1 MTNLN
6 FGFQSFHV
14 DNCRSKGDH
23 NDSDWVTVTVTN
35 GQTVFP
41 TQTKLIGP
49 NLHAGDQVNEVFLG
63 PFAIDQAQL
72 VTATFAVVNL
82 SHTDDDEQAKK
93 MEGIALAIGG
103 GIAALSGGVLA
114 VAGEIT
120 NDLAAKAGAAFV
132 GVVGGV
138 LGTMGG
144 IIGLGSSDPNCDGEV
159 LTRSLTFLPGELQSP
174 KFIGPTTETTKS
186 PSECGNDP
194 HTTVTYG
201 VTFARAKP
209 HF

>member
-1 MTNLN
+1 MTDLN
-6 FGFQSFHV
+6 FGFASFHV

-23 NDSDWVTVTVTN
+23 NDSDWLTVTVTN

-41 TQTKLIGP
+41 TQTALIGP
-49 NLHAGDQVNEVFLG
+49 NLHAGDQIAPVAVG
-63 PFAIDQAQL
+63 PFAIDETQL

-93 MEGIALAIGG
+93 VEGIALAIGG

-114 VAGEIT
+114 VAGEIEE
-120 NDLAAKAGAAFV
+120 DLAAKVGAAFL

-159 LTRSLTFLPGELQSP
+159 LTRVLTFLPGQLQAP
-174 KFIGPTTETTKS
+174 RFVGPTTETAKS
-186 PSECGNDP
+186 PHECGNDP

-201 VTFARAKP
+201 ITFVRHKP